1 MPKYDLPIIYLLNLG
16 TDIIKAQENARKSD
30 SETAGCVLNVPVIIS
45 PAVSMDGIVRSPKV
59 LTQETVSG
67 ANSLSTLGIAVKPIF
82 KSQAVCDSITI

>member
-16 TDIIKAQENARKSD
+16 TDIIKAQANARKSD
-30 SETAGCVLNVPVIIS
+30 SERAGCVLNVPVIIS
-45 PAVSMDGIVRSPKV
+45 PAVNMDGIVQSPKV

-67 ANSLSTLGIAVKPIF
+67 ANSLSTSGIVVKPIF